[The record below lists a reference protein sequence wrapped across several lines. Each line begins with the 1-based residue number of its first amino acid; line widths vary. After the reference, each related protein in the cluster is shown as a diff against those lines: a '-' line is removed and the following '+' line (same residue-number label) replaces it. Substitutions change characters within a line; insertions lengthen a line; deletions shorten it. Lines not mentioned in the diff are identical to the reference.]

1 MQRRKNLKSSSTGAK
16 AVSSSK
22 LSQKAAKK
30 SGGEISDLKGLRK
43 ALKYDEFK
51 DDGPKSLSG
60 TQRNSALK
68 ILKSN
73 GYKKVSNYWVPPKG
87 KGETYTDYRGRYTK
101 RILTRRE
108 TCIRGIHF

>member
-1 MQRRKNLKSSSTGAK
+1 M
-16 AVSSSK
+16 
-22 LSQKAAKK
+22 
-30 SGGEISDLKGLRK
+30 GGGFSDLKGLRK